1 MSDVDPT
8 PLPWCCTGLFRWQ
21 PFLSFYTALV
31 FLLQVK
37 LVDGS
42 NAPIANETVRISLQG
57 GQEENYTTNEEGM
70 AEFALNTSTLAFE
83 NVGIRVSPLDR
94 EGNEAPHR
102 AGREA
107 LKFLLYMQKQLDYCS
122 LLRV

>member
-1 MSDVDPT
+1 M
-8 PLPWCCTGLFRWQ
+8 
-21 PFLSFYTALV
+21 
-31 FLLQVK
+31 
-37 LVDGS
+37 DGS

-94 EGNEAPHR
+94 VGNEAPHG

-107 LKFLLYMQKQLDYCS
+107 LKFLLYMQRQLDYCS